1 MPSAPLRSPALLA
14 FDTATE
20 TLVIAACG
28 PAGDVLWTGPG
39 GAAASAALLPQ
50 VQRTLADAGLALSDL
65 DAIAFGV
72 GPGAF
77 TGLRTAC
84 AVAQG
89 LAFGLGRPVLPL
101 DSLLRV
107 AEGTPWRTGTVWVAM
122 DARME
127 EVYAAAY
134 RPVAGGWEVER
145 APALYPLA
153 ALNALW
159 AEVPP
164 QQVAGS
170 ALAAFAGRLA
180 PGTAACQPAETDA
193 AGALLRLARQAW
205 AAGRAVPAE
214 QALPLY
220 LRDKVALTTTEREA
234 RRAA

>member
-1 MPSAPLRSPALLA
+1 MPAAPPRSPALLA

-28 PAGDVLWTGPG
+28 PAGEALWTGPG
-39 GAAASAALLPQ
+39 GAAASASLLPQ
-50 VQRTLADAGLALSDL
+50 VQRTLSRAGLVLADL
-65 DAIAFGV
+65 DAVAFGA

-84 AVAQG
+84 SVAQG
-89 LAFGLGRPVLPL
+89 LAFGLGCPVLPL

-107 AEGTPWRTGTVWVAM
+107 AEGTPWRAGVVWVAM

-134 RPVAGGWEVER
+134 RAVAGVWEIER
-145 APALYPLA
+145 APALYSLA
-153 ALNALW
+153 ALAALW
-159 AEVPP
+159 ADEPP

-170 ALAAFAGRLA
+170 ALAAFPGRLPIGDA
-180 PGTAACQPAETDA
+180 RCQIAESDA

-205 AAGRAVPAE
+205 VAGRAVPAE

-220 LRDKVALTTTEREA
+220 LRDKVALTSAEREA

>member
-1 MPSAPLRSPALLA
+1 LSR
-14 FDTATE
+14 
-20 TLVIAACG
+20 
-28 PAGDVLWTGPG
+28 
-39 GAAASAALLPQ
+39 
-50 VQRTLADAGLALSDL
+50 AGLVLADL
-65 DAIAFGV
+65 DAVAFGA

-77 TGLRTAC
+77 TSLRTAC
-84 AVAQG
+84 SVAQG
-89 LAFGLGRPVLPL
+89 LAFGLGCPVLPL

-107 AEGTPWRTGTVWVAM
+107 AEGTPWRAGVVWVAM

-134 RPVAGGWEVER
+134 RPVAGGWEIER
-145 APALYPLA
+145 APALYSLA
-153 ALNALW
+153 ARAALW
-159 AEVPP
+159 ADEPP

-170 ALAAFAGRLA
+170 ALAAFRGQLPVGDAR
-180 PGTAACQPAETDA
+180 CQPVESDA

-220 LRDKVALTTTEREA
+220 LRDKVALTTAEREA